1 MTNVW
6 NVKKYG
12 ANAGLSSR
20 RLFLSK
26 FVFQMV
32 RDIWKKKKKN
42 LNNNTLD
49 LIVLHFGIAFHET
62 LTLTVACYF
71 RGTDFYDEIV
81 IN

>member
-1 MTNVW
+1 MPGYHRDVCFFPN
-6 NVKKYG
+6 
-12 ANAGLSSR
+12 LC
-20 RLFLSK
+20 SK
-26 FVFQMV
+26 WFVTFE
-32 RDIWKKKKKN
+32 KKKKS